1 MIEHSITLSLA
12 HYLHLSSI
20 LLFWVLK
27 TIASNRFSLSWNIFD
42 VVVVVGVEVDTGI
55 HNLLALCIVT
65 VDVVDEVVVEAL
77 GHVNIEGWVAVSG
90 CTYPYVFFLKWNWEF
105 HETVIRTILL

>member
-1 MIEHSITLSLA
+1 M
-12 HYLHLSSI
+12 
-20 LLFWVLK
+20 
-27 TIASNRFSLSWNIFD
+27 SWNIFD

-65 VDVVDEVVVEAL
+65 VDEFVVEAL

-90 CTYPYVFFLKWNWEF
+90 CTYPYVFFLK
-105 HETVIRTILL
+105 